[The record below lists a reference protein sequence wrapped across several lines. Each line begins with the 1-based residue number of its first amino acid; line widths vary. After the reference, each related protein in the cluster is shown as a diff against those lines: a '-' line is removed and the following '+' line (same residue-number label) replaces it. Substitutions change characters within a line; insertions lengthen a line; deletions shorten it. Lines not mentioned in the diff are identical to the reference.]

1 MKKKIR
7 VLIVEDSFLMQ
18 RMIEEIIS
26 SDPGLEVVD
35 KAKNGEE
42 AIEKI
47 SRLRPDVVTLDINI
61 PHPDGFSVLK
71 EVMKRSPTRI
81 VVLSGHTPQG
91 GPGMMQALA
100 LGAIDFIP
108 KPSGEIS
115 LDIDKLKEQI
125 ISKIKIAA
133 EVDLKKFLFNLRL
146 TRFDTLK
153 PQTEITASVELK
165 KLVIIGASTGGPSA
179 ILQIMRNIPPTL
191 PAAFLIVQHMPEGF
205 TLSFA
210 ERISLE
216 SKIKAKEAQQGDI
229 VSAGK
234 AYVAAAGYHMEL
246 EKTAHNINNGL
257 SIKLTQGPP
266 VNFVR
271 PSVSVTLESAALAFC
286 PNVIGVILTG
296 IGKDG
301 LDGAREVKKRGGVMI
316 AQDQATSIIF
326 GMPKVVIDEGLIDNV
341 VPIDKIA
348 RKIIQNVNGSK
359 RNG

>member
-1 MKKKIR
+1 
-7 VLIVEDSFLMQ
+7 MQ
-18 RMIEEIIS
+18 KMIEEIVS
-26 SDPGLEVVD
+26 SDPGLEVID

-71 EVMKRSPTRI
+71 EVMKRNPTRI
-81 VVLSGHTPQG
+81 VVLSGHTPQV
-91 GPGMMQALA
+91 GPDMMQALA

-133 EVDLKKFLFNLRL
+133 EVDLKKFLLNLRL
-146 TRFDTLK
+146 SRFDTVK
-153 PQTEITASVELK
+153 PQTEIAASVELK
-165 KLVIIGASTGGPSA
+165 KLVIIGASTGGPNA

-205 TLSFA
+205 VLSFA

-229 VSAGK
+229 VLAGK
-234 AYVAAAGYHMEL
+234 AYVAAAGYHMAVER
-246 EKTAHNINNGL
+246 TAHNINNGL
-257 SIKLTQGPP
+257 RIKLTQGPP

-271 PSVSVTLESAALAFC
+271 PSVTVTLESAALAFC

-326 GMPKVVIDEGLIDNV
+326 GMPKVVIDEGLADDV

>member
-1 MKKKIR
+1 
-7 VLIVEDSFLMQ
+7 MQ
-18 RMIEEIIS
+18 RMIGDIIS
-26 SDPGLEVVD
+26 SDPGMEVID
-35 KAKNGEE
+35 KAKNGKE

-47 SRLRPDVVTLDINI
+47 LRLKPDVVTLDINI
-61 PHPDGFSVLK
+61 SGPDGFTVLK
-71 EVMKRSPTRI
+71 EVMKESPTRM

-108 KPSGEIS
+108 KPSGEVS
-115 LDIDKLKEQI
+115 LDIHKLKDQI
-125 ISKIKIAA
+125 IFKIKIAA
-133 EVDLKKFLFNLRL
+133 GVDLKKSLRNLRL
-146 TRFDTLK
+146 SQSDTVK
-153 PQTEITASVELK
+153 PQVEITTPTELK
-165 KLVIIGASTGGPSA
+165 KLVIVGASTGGPSA
-179 ILQIMRNIPPTL
+179 ILQIMRNIPSSL

-229 VSAGK
+229 VLAGK
-234 AYVAAAGYHMEL
+234 AYVAAAGQHMEL
-246 EKTAHNINNGL
+246 EKNSNHINNSL
-257 SIKLTQGPP
+257 RIKLTQGPP

-271 PSVSVTLESAALAFC
+271 PSVSVTMESAALAFS
-286 PNVIGVILTG
+286 PNIIGVILTG

-301 LDGAREVKKRGGVMI
+301 LDGARTIKAKGGVMI

-326 GMPKVVIDEGLIDNV
+326 GMPKAVIDEGLADDV
-341 VPIDKIA
+341 APIDKIA

>member
-1 MKKKIR
+1 MDKKIR

-18 RMIEEIIS
+18 KMIEEIVS

-35 KAKNGEE
+35 KAKNGIE

-47 SRLRPDVVTLDINI
+47 LRLKPDVVTLDINM
-61 PHPDGFSVLK
+61 PGPDGFTVLK
-71 EVMKRSPTRI
+71 EVMKQSPTRM

-91 GPGMMQALA
+91 SSDMIQALA

-108 KPSGEIS
+108 KPSGEVS
-115 LDIDKLKEQI
+115 LDIHKLRDQI
-125 ISKIKIAA
+125 IFKIKIAA
-133 EVDLKKFLFNLRL
+133 GVDLRKFLLNLRL
-146 TRFDTLK
+146 NRFDTVK
-153 PQTEITASVELK
+153 SQTEIAVPVELK

-179 ILQIMRNIPPTL
+179 ILQIMRNIPSSL

-234 AYVAAAGYHMEL
+234 AYVAAAGQHMAVERTSD
-246 EKTAHNINNGL
+246 KRNNGL
-257 SIKLTQGPP
+257 RIKLTQGPP

-271 PSVSVTLESAALAFC
+271 PSVSVTMESAALAFS

-301 LDGAREVKKRGGVMI
+301 LEGARTIKAKGGVMI
-316 AQDQATSIIF
+316 AQDEATSIIF
-326 GMPKVVIDEGLIDNV
+326 GMPKSVIDAGLVDDV
-341 VPIDKIA
+341 TPIDKIA

-359 RNG
+359 SNG

>member
-61 PHPDGFSVLK
+61 PDPDGFSVLK
-71 EVMKRSPTRI
+71 EVMKRNPTRI

>member
-1 MKKKIR
+1 
-7 VLIVEDSFLMQ
+7 MQ
-18 RMIEEIIS
+18 KMIEEIVS
-26 SDPGLEVVD
+26 SDPGLEVID

-61 PHPDGFSVLK
+61 PDPDGFSVLK
-71 EVMKRSPTRI
+71 EVMERNPTRI
-81 VVLSGHTPQG
+81 VVLSGHTPQV
-91 GPGMMQALA
+91 GPDMMQALA

-133 EVDLKKFLFNLRL
+133 EVDLKKFLLNLRL
-146 TRFDTLK
+146 SRFDTVK
-153 PQTEITASVELK
+153 PQTEIAASVELK
-165 KLVIIGASTGGPSA
+165 KLVIIGASTGGPNA

-205 TLSFA
+205 ILSFA

-229 VSAGK
+229 VLAGK
-234 AYVAAAGYHMEL
+234 AYVAAAGYHMAVER
-246 EKTAHNINNGL
+246 TAHNINNGL
-257 SIKLTQGPP
+257 RIKLTQGPP

-271 PSVSVTLESAALAFC
+271 PSVTVTLESAALAFC

-326 GMPKVVIDEGLIDNV
+326 GMPKVVIDEGLADDV

>member
-1 MKKKIR
+1 
-7 VLIVEDSFLMQ
+7 MQ
-18 RMIEEIIS
+18 KMIEEIVS
-26 SDPGLEVVD
+26 SDPDLEVID

-61 PHPDGFSVLK
+61 PHPDGFGVLK
-71 EVMKRSPTRI
+71 EVMQRNPTRI
-81 VVLSGHTPQG
+81 VVLSGHTPQV

-108 KPSGEIS
+108 KPSGEVS
-115 LDIDKLKEQI
+115 LDIHKLKEQI

-133 EVDLKKFLFNLRL
+133 EVDLKKFLLNLRL
-146 TRFDTLK
+146 SRFDTVK
-153 PQTEITASVELK
+153 PQTEIAAPVELK
-165 KLVIIGASTGGPSA
+165 KLVIIGASTGGPNA
-179 ILQIMRNIPPTL
+179 ILQIMRNIPSTL

-205 TLSFA
+205 VLGFA

-246 EKTAHNINNGL
+246 EKTSHHINNGL
-257 SIKLTQGPP
+257 RIKLTQGPP

-271 PSVSVTLESAALAFC
+271 PSVTVTLESAALAFC

-301 LDGAREVKKRGGVMI
+301 LEGARTVKKRGGVMI

-326 GMPKVVIDEGLIDNV
+326 GMPKAVIDEDLADDV